1 MAKISEAQRKHFVSR
16 IQTKMGDVISNL
28 KQQNAAEITKQADE
42 NMDKYLKT
50 IDVLE
55 DLESLTELDAA
66 RTKIAGRLKAN
77 CDKIQ
82 DILKEAGHIS
92 QYDTLHYWDTD
103 NAEQFRK
110 HFQKFCNITCTKN
123 NESGISKEISKLES
137 KRDEAVDFLYGLS
150 EESELMHGVTKILEG
165 TNVKLIG

>member
-1 MAKISEAQRKHFVSR
+1 MAKISEAQRKHFVNR
-16 IQTKMGDVISNL
+16 IQEKMGHVISNL

-42 NMDKYLKT
+42 NMNDYLKT

-66 RTKIAGRLKAN
+66 RAKVAERLKAN

-82 DILKEAGHIS
+82 AILKEAGHID
-92 QYDTLHYWDTD
+92 QYDTVHYWDTD
-103 NAEQFRK
+103 NAVQFKK
-110 HFQKFCNITCTKN
+110 HFQKFCNITCSQN
-123 NESGISKEISKLES
+123 NKSGISKEISKLES
-137 KRDEAVDFLYGLS
+137 KRDEAIDFLYGLS
-150 EESELMHGVTKILEG
+150 EESELMHGVSKILEG

>member
-55 DLESLTELDAA
+55 DLESLEELDTA
-66 RTKIAGRLKAN
+66 RTKIAGRLQAN

>member
-1 MAKISEAQRKHFVSR
+1 MAKISEAQRKHFVNR

-42 NMDKYLKT
+42 NMNDYLKT

-92 QYDTLHYWDTD
+92 NFDTLHYWDTD
-103 NAEQFRK
+103 TASQFKK
-110 HFQKFCNITCTKN
+110 HFEKFCNITCSKN

>member
-1 MAKISEAQRKHFVSR
+1 MAKISEAQRKHFVNR
-16 IQTKMGDVISNL
+16 IQTKMGNVISNL

-42 NMDKYLKT
+42 NMNDYLNT
-50 IDVLE
+50 IDVFE

-66 RTKIAGRLKAN
+66 RTKIAERLKAN
-77 CDKIQ
+77 CDMIQ
-82 DILKEAGHIS
+82 TVLKEAGHID
-92 QYDTLHYWDTD
+92 QYDTVHYWDTD
-103 NAEQFRK
+103 NSVQFRK

-150 EESELMHGVTKILEG
+150 NESELMHGVTKILEG